1 MGEFMNDLDFDSW
14 LDGNSWTNLGNEFY
28 ECPGG
33 HIYHEI
39 EVVKLYNESNNIK
52 SELPKDFMSKLTFE
66 EGDNQ

>member
-39 EVVKLYNESNNIK
+39 EVVKLYNESQNTEK
-52 SELPKDFMSKLTFE
+52 ELPKDFMSKLTFE